1 VTTPQHDDAAESD
14 ADLWARALRRDG
26 PAFAQL
32 FDRHRDRVFGRAL
45 GLVQNRHDA
54 EDITAAAFFELWRR
68 RRSVR
73 VVDGSVLPWLLV
85 TAVNLSRNRR
95 RATARYERMLR
106 TAPRTEDVDGPD
118 AELLDTRRR
127 LTTAIERLAPIDAA
141 LVVLTGE
148 DDLPVAHAAELLG
161 LTPGAARVRL
171 HRARARLRDELHDLD
186 PTVRSAKESTS

>member
-1 VTTPQHDDAAESD
+1 VTSPQHADPDEPDAE
-14 ADLWARALRRDG
+14 LWARAIRRDG
-26 PAFAQL
+26 PAFALL

-54 EDITAAAFFELWRR
+54 EDVTAAAFFELWRK

-85 TAVNLSRNRR
+85 TAVNIARNRR
-95 RATARYERMLR
+95 RATMRYERLLR
-106 TAPRTEDVDGPD
+106 SAPRTRDLDGPN

-127 LTTAIERLAPIDAA
+127 LATAIERLSPIDAA

-148 DDLPVAHAAELLG
+148 DDLPVARAAELLG

-186 PTVRSAKESTS
+186 PNVRPVEGSTS